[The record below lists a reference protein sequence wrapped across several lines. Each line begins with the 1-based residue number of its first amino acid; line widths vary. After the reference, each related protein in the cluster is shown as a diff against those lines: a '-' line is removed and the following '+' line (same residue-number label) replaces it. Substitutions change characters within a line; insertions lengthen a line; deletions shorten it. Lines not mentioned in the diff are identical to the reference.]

1 MNGEKIMIVEDEWVV
16 ADQLCR
22 DLKDLGYTVCP
33 TASTGDEAI
42 RKAEAARPDLILM
55 DIVLK
60 GKMDGIEAASRINSK
75 SNIPV
80 LYLTAYTNQ
89 EYIERA
95 KQTIPFGYL
104 VKPYHQK
111 ERCATIEMALHKHRV
126 DKEIKDYLDR
136 LTKCYTGMMKAF
148 SGAVELR
155 GPYAPGHHQRVAY
168 FAHAIATEMGLSD
181 FSIEGLWLAAHV
193 YDISFVNIPIDIIKD
208 SEKVTG
214 LKQALY
220 RKYPQQ
226 SYDILKEVNP
236 LWPIADIVL
245 QHRECYDG
253 SGFPRGI
260 KGADILIEAKILA
273 VAHALEELTSRRAY
287 RNASLLKQALDEI
300 KAHRGSHYD
309 PDVVDA
315 CLRFFRKK
323 NAGSPKGDAHTK
335 FCPNIPDRNETTER
349 G

>member
-1 MNGEKIMIVEDEWVV
+1 MSGEKIMVVEDEWVV

-22 DLKDLGYTVCP
+22 DLKDLGYTVCS
-33 TASTGDEAI
+33 TASTGDDAI
-42 RKAEAARPDLILM
+42 EKAEADRPDLILM

-60 GKMDGIEAASRINSK
+60 GKMNGIEAAGRITSK
-75 SNIPV
+75 FNIPV

-95 KQTIPFGYL
+95 KQTNPFGYL
-104 VKPYHQK
+104 VKPYNQK
-111 ERCATIEMALHKHRV
+111 ELYATIEMALHKHRV

-136 LTKCYTGMMKAF
+136 LTRCYTGTMKAF
-148 SGAVELR
+148 SGAIELR

-168 FAHAIATEMGLSD
+168 FAHAVAKEMGLPD
-181 FSIEGLWLAAHV
+181 FSVEGLWLAAHV
-193 YDISFVNIPIDIIKD
+193 YDISLVNMPGEILLDAGRL
-208 SEKVTG
+208 TG
-214 LKQALY
+214 HSLTLY
-220 RKYPQQ
+220 RNYPQL
-226 SYDILKEVNP
+226 SYDILKEVNS

-245 QHRECYDG
+245 QHRECFDG

-287 RNASLLKQALDEI
+287 RDALPLKQALDEI
-300 KAHRGSHYD
+300 SAHRGSQYD

-315 CLRFFRKK
+315 CLRLF
-323 NAGSPKGDAHTK
+323 NEKGYKGEIT
-335 FCPNIPDRNETTER
+335 
-349 G
+349 

>member
-1 MNGEKIMIVEDEWVV
+1 MSGEKIMVVEDEWVV

-22 DLKDLGYTVCP
+22 ALKDLGYMVCQ

-42 RKAEAARPDLILM
+42 RKVEADRPDLILM

-60 GKMDGIEAASRINSK
+60 GKINGIEAVERINSQF
-75 SNIPV
+75 NIPV

-95 KQTIPFGYL
+95 KLTNPFGYL
-104 VKPYHQK
+104 VKPYNQK
-111 ERCATIEMALHKHRV
+111 ELYATIEMALHKHRV
-126 DKEIKDYLDR
+126 DQEIKDYLDR
-136 LTKCYTGMMKAF
+136 LTRCYTGIMKAF
-148 SGAVELR
+148 SGAIELR

-168 FAHAIATEMGLSD
+168 FAHAIAKEMGLPD
-181 FSIEGLWLAAHV
+181 FSVEGLWLAAHV
-193 YDISFVNIPIDIIKD
+193 YDISFVNIPIEILQDSGQLTGINLDI
-208 SEKVTG
+208 
-214 LKQALY
+214 Y
-220 RKYPQQ
+220 RKYPQL
-226 SYDILKEVNP
+226 SYDILKEVNS
-236 LWPIADIVL
+236 LWPIADIAL

-260 KGADILIEAKILA
+260 KGADILIDAKILA

-287 RNASLLKQALDEI
+287 RDALPLKQALDEI
-300 KAHRGSHYD
+300 KAHRGSQYD

-315 CLRFFRKK
+315 CLRLF
-323 NAGSPKGDAHTK
+323 NEKGYK
-335 FCPNIPDRNETTER
+335 VV